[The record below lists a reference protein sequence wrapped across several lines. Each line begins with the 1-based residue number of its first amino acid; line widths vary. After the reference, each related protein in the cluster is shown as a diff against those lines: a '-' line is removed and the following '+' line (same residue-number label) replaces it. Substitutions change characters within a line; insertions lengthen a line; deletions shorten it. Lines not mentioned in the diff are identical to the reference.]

1 MPGGKPRGSQ
11 GAAGGG
17 DETSRDTSV
26 TDRSSRAM
34 TEAIAGSIDHTTLDK
49 LDVILSR
56 VTSSLIDSFNSSI
69 QQLVRAFTDN
79 TQQKLDF
86 QAREIFELNTRIDG
100 LTTQMDGLRNENITL
115 KASTTALELK
125 LEQLA
130 KQVDEN
136 DQHARLENLIL
147 QGIPADTAPQTENLY
162 EKVPQL
168 LNSLFPELRLTSS
181 DISIVHRLP
190 SSTAQATSTRP
201 RPPPVIIR
209 FTRKATRNY
218 LLQHRKLLKGK
229 SVAVSEH
236 LTPTRSALLKQASVM
251 VTQGRLSGAWTKDG
265 KVLVKS
271 TANRIFPVSSTQEL
285 NQVV

>member
-1 MPGGKPRGSQ
+1 
-11 GAAGGG
+11 
-17 DETSRDTSV
+17 
-26 TDRSSRAM
+26 
-34 TEAIAGSIDHTTLDK
+34 
-49 LDVILSR
+49 
-56 VTSSLIDSFNSSI
+56 
-69 QQLVRAFTDN
+69 
-79 TQQKLDF
+79 
-86 QAREIFELNTRIDG
+86 
-100 LTTQMDGLRNENITL
+100 MDGLRNENTTL